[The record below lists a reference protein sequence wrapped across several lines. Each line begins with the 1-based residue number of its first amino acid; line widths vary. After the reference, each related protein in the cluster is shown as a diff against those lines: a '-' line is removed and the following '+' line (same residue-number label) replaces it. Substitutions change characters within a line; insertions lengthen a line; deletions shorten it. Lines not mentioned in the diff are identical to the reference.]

1 MTTNLKDIARLAG
14 VSIATVS
21 MILNNKDQNISTST
35 RENVLRIA
43 RENNYIPNAMARS
56 LIVGQT
62 KIIGLIIPD
71 ISNPFFPEL
80 ARGVE
85 DKANVSGY
93 NVIFCNTD
101 DDLEKEE
108 KCLEMLAEKMVD
120 GIIFA
125 HSAKRTGGLESY
137 IRENIPMILIDR
149 DIDIDNVKGKVL
161 VDNLYGAYQGVKHL
175 LEKGYHKIAFITGAL
190 TSNTATERLQ
200 GYKEALKE
208 CDIPIDER
216 YIKTGHYKSE
226 WGVEATELLL
236 SEGINFDAIF
246 CGNDLIALGV
256 MKTLIGKGFKIP
268 DDVGI
273 VGFDDIW
280 MANMVVPELTS
291 VRQPNYEMGYKAAQM
306 LIEVI
311 SGYGIPTEKREIVLK
326 PELIIR
332 KSS

>member
-1 MTTNLKDIARLAG
+1 MSLKDIARLAD

-21 MILNNKDQNISTST
+21 MILNNKDQNIGALT

-43 RENNYIPNAMARS
+43 KESNYIPNAMARS
-56 LIVGQT
+56 LIIGQT

-85 DKANVSGY
+85 DKANLSGY

-125 HSAKRTGGLESY
+125 HSAKRTGGLENY
-137 IRENIPMILIDR
+137 IRKNIPIILIDR
-149 DIDIDNVKGKVL
+149 DMDIDNVKGKVL
-161 VDNLYGAYQGVKHL
+161 VNNFDGAYHGVKHL
-175 LEKGYHKIAFITGAL
+175 LEKGYQRIAFIMGAL
-190 TSNTATERLQ
+190 TSNTATERLH
-200 GYKEALKE
+200 GYKKALIE
-208 CDIPIDER
+208 YAIQIDER
-216 YIKTGHYKSE
+216 YIKTGQYKSE
-226 WGVEATELLL
+226 WGVEATEQLL

-256 MKTLIGKGFKIP
+256 MKTLMGHGLKIP
-268 DDVGI
+268 DDVAI

-280 MANMVVPELTS
+280 MANMVFPELTS
-291 VRQPNYEMGYKAAQM
+291 IRQPNYEMGFKAAEM

-311 SGYGIPTEKREIVLK
+311 SNPGIRAEKREIVLET
-326 PELIIR
+326 ELIVR